1 MAKVLITGFS
11 NAPVSIPFVASQ
23 TTVTDFFARPWFIR
37 PELSVSLSNRRYNFT
52 ESFGEGGFTETTV
65 LKGKLNQLLPFEDR
79 KIRSFKSVLKT
90 AGDIQFKVEID
101 EITGLSLANFT
112 DPTFNSLKKV
122 LRGDDQITGAEF
134 STGLLR
140 GYKGNDTFF
149 LKSFNEALGGPGA
162 DAFVLSTDTRDAKIL
177 DFKFGVDSI
186 LIDGDIND
194 YTFESKFGFFS
205 VENAVTGTVL
215 ATVQNINQPSDA
227 ADLEL
232 LPFISVDEELPPVVW

>member
-1 MAKVLITGFS
+1 M
-11 NAPVSIPFVASQ
+11 
-23 TTVTDFFARPWFIR
+23 
-37 PELSVSLSNRRYNFT
+37 
-52 ESFGEGGFTETTV
+52 
-65 LKGKLNQLLPFEDR
+65 
-79 KIRSFKSVLKT
+79 
-90 AGDIQFKVEID
+90 
-101 EITGLSLANFT
+101 
-112 DPTFNSLKKV
+112 
-122 LRGDDQITGAEF
+122 
-134 STGLLR
+134 LR

>member
-23 TTVTDFFARPWFIR
+23 TTVTDFFARPWLIR
-37 PELSVSLSNRRYNFT
+37 PELTVSLSKRRYSFTETFDKSGFT
-52 ESFGEGGFTETTV
+52 ESTV
-65 LKGKLNQLLPFEDR
+65 LKGRLGTFLPFENR
-79 KIRSFKSVLKT
+79 KIKFFKSVLKT
-90 AGDIQFKVEID
+90 AGDIQFQVEID

-112 DPTFNSLKKV
+112 DPNFNSLKRV

-162 DAFVLSTDTRDAKIL
+162 DAFVLSPDTSDAKIL

-205 VENAVTGTVL
+205 VQNALTGAVL
-215 ATVQNINQPSDA
+215 ATVQNTNQPTDA
-227 ADLEL
+227 VDLEL
-232 LPFISVDEELPPVVW
+232 LTFIPVDEEVPPVVW